1 VKAAKERRD
10 EMNWSERGKEGTHQ
24 RDEEKE
30 KEKEEKKDVALGASA
45 GVSQFLVLYII
56 RCGAVHP
63 SYIFSHRLF
72 LPFSL
77 QDHR

>member
-1 VKAAKERRD
+1 MRERKR
-10 EMNWSERGKEGTHQ
+10 GTHQ

-30 KEKEEKKDVALGASA
+30 KEKKVVALGGSA

-63 SYIFSHRLF
+63 SYIFFHIACPAVL
-72 LPFSL
+72 LL
-77 QDHR
+77 DHR